1 MSAPPMGMMINTP
14 SANASTVMMTKGG
27 QAWVAMNHR
36 PQPSISKASARLSR
50 CWPGNTTGAPWNN
63 RNLYLPDSLPNAM
76 TDPEKVMAPTKVP
89 MNSSRRLP
97 VGISPPAVAMPKAC
111 GSATTA
117 TAMAT
122 AARPI
127 MLCMKATS
135 SGILV
140 ISTRL
145 AIRVPALPPISR
157 PSSTQPRPGPAPSR
171 ASAMMS
177 AAVVRTAMAMPTMP
191 KVLPS
196 RDVVGCD
203 RPLSAWMKQTEAIR

>member
-1 MSAPPMGMMINTP
+1 M
-14 SANASTVMMTKGG
+14 
-27 QAWVAMNHR
+27 
-36 PQPSISKASARLSR
+36 
-50 CWPGNTTGAPWNN
+50 CWPANTTGAPWNR
-63 RNLYLPDSLPNAM
+63 RNLYLPDSLPKAI

-89 MNSSRRLP
+89 MNSSKRLP
-97 VGISPPAVAMPKAC
+97 TGTGMPAGAMPKAC

-145 AIRVPALPPISR
+145 AISVPIEPPTSR
-157 PSSTQPRPGPAPSR
+157 PSTTQPRPMADAPSR
-171 ASAMMS
+171 ARPTIR
-177 AAVVRTAMAMPTMP
+177 AAVVSTAIAMPAMP
-191 KVLPS
+191 KALPR
-196 RDVVGCD
+196 RDVVGWD
-203 RPLSAWMKQTEAIR
+203 KP